1 MACRLVIMDVN
12 APKEVIQK
20 QCEEDEIFQMEL
32 ETKSVRTVNTTFTE
46 VNRNSLG
53 VALDVC
59 IDMLLDYLIGE
70 CKDEHGELD
79 WDKTKNVYQ
88 SVLPI
93 FDKVCFFSTVST
105 NTNSTFR

>member
-1 MACRLVIMDVN
+1 MDVN

-32 ETKSVRTVNTTFTE
+32 ETKSVRSVNTTFTE
-46 VNRNSLG
+46 VNRNSLA

-70 CKDEHGELD
+70 CKDERGELD

-88 SVLPI
+88 NVLPI
-93 FDKVCFFSTVST
+93 FDKVCMG
-105 NTNSTFR
+105 